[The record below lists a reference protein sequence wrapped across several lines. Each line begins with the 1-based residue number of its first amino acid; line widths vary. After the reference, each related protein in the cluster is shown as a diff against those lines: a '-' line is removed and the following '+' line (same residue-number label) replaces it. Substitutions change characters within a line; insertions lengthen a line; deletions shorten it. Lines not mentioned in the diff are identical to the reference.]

1 LNEAKEQVSA
11 AISRAKADLEQAL
24 GDLEKIPSFD
34 ANSVAFAAHALNNFL
49 SVTSATT
56 DLLRLSLE
64 DQQVQD
70 WLEGLKRTTRLMT
83 HIVAELMNDATIRKR
98 PELSFEKKV
107 LSSAAFQRAT
117 SPQPA
122 TDWRWPRN

>member
-1 LNEAKEQVSA
+1 VNETKDLISA

-34 ANSVAFAAHALNNFL
+34 PSSVAFAAHALNNFL

-56 DLLRLSLE
+56 DLLRMSLKE
-64 DQQVQD
+64 YPDQQVQD

-83 HIVAELMNDATIRKR
+83 HIFR
-98 PELSFEKKV
+98 PLSP
-107 LSSAAFQRAT
+107 L
-117 SPQPA
+117 
-122 TDWRWPRN
+122 N